1 LKAIVWITGVAG
13 FTGRHLVAHLR
24 GLPDQPRIIG
34 IDHAEGNYGEVDSY
48 HRIDLS
54 ETDELADLARTEHP
68 SWVIH
73 LAGAM
78 PPANEEQMWKINAGC
93 TVSIL
98 RALSFAGCNTTR
110 VLSIGS
116 AAEYLPQRSALT
128 EDSPC
133 GGASLYG
140 AIKWAQSLLALNIGR
155 SLGIPTMV
163 ARPFNLIGS
172 GLPTNL
178 VLGWLCYQ
186 FSNPGKLEEIVIGN
200 LESARDFV
208 DIRDAVA
215 AYWLVVTRGAPGD
228 IYNVCTEKLTSIR
241 QLIDMLCHITGKNPL
256 IRVDPSR
263 LKSSDPSV
271 CYGSYSKL
279 EQATGWRPRI
289 KLKDSLTE
297 IVREKISVIARST
310 EKSA

>member
-1 LKAIVWITGVAG
+1 
-13 FTGRHLVAHLR
+13 
-24 GLPDQPRIIG
+24 
-34 IDHAEGNYGEVDSY
+34 
-48 HRIDLS
+48 
-54 ETDELADLARTEHP
+54 
-68 SWVIH
+68 
-73 LAGAM
+73 
-78 PPANEEQMWKINAGC
+78 
-93 TVSIL
+93 
-98 RALSFAGCNTTR
+98 
-110 VLSIGS
+110 
-116 AAEYLPQRSALT
+116 
-128 EDSPC
+128 
-133 GGASLYG
+133 
-140 AIKWAQSLLALNIGR
+140 
-155 SLGIPTMV
+155 MV